1 MSEKVNV
8 LDTTYTIN
16 KIKEQDKFMIEN
28 NLCGYCDFY
37 EKKIVV
43 LASDTTSQKELHE
56 IERHELIHAFL
67 YEYWLNDSSDWARNE
82 ELIDWLAIQLPKIN
96 VLFEKAGVTS

>member
-43 LASDTTSQKELHE
+43 LASDTTSKKNCM
-56 IERHELIHAFL
+56 R
-67 YEYWLNDSSDWARNE
+67 LNGTN
-82 ELIDWLAIQLPKIN
+82 
-96 VLFEKAGVTS
+96 

>member
-16 KIKEQDKFMIEN
+16 KIKEKDKFMIEN
-28 NLCGYCDFY
+28 NLCGYCYFY

-43 LASDTTSQKELHE
+43 LASDTTSE
-56 IERHELIHAFL
+56 
-67 YEYWLNDSSDWARNE
+67 
-82 ELIDWLAIQLPKIN
+82 KI
-96 VLFEKAGVTS
+96 A

>member
-16 KIKEQDKFMIEN
+16 KIKEKDKFMIEN

-43 LASDTTSQKELHE
+43 LASDTTSEK
-56 IERHELIHAFL
+56 
-67 YEYWLNDSSDWARNE
+67 

>member
-8 LDTTYTIN
+8 LDTIYTIN

-43 LASDTTSQKELHE
+43 LASDTTSKKR
-56 IERHELIHAFL
+56 IACDRTT
-67 YEYWLNDSSDWARNE
+67 R
-82 ELIDWLAIQLPKIN
+82 IDPCVSL
-96 VLFEKAGVTS
+96 